1 MLCIYRSKA
10 NFAENMANNVK
21 KRVKVP
27 ASTPKRKQRMVDC
40 YLKKY
45 KITNKARWLRET
57 VLTFIHQKME
67 EDYPTLFNEH
77 DMRR

>member
-27 ASTPKRKQRMVDC
+27 ASTPKRKQRMVC
-40 YLKKY
+40 LM
-45 KITNKARWLRET
+45 
-57 VLTFIHQKME
+57 TFIHQKME

>member
-27 ASTPKRKQRMVDC
+27 ASTPKRKQRMVC
-40 YLKKY
+40 LSN
-45 KITNKARWLRET
+45 IQRIL
-57 VLTFIHQKME
+57 FIQE
-67 EDYPTLFNEH
+67 
-77 DMRR
+77 

>member
-27 ASTPKRKQRMVDC
+27 ASTHPMWRNSEKR
-40 YLKKY
+40 
-45 KITNKARWLRET
+45 NFW
-57 VLTFIHQKME
+57 
-67 EDYPTLFNEH
+67 
-77 DMRR
+77 DMRRKFWESTSVVILWKITGE